1 MEIKNELG
9 NFKLDVINKV
19 LDKMALFDTWDL
31 VSKTHELGTPWH
43 TVYHSNK
50 TSNNSC
56 FSPIDHS
63 IIYNYYKI
71 KENKSIKILF
81 KLLTKML
88 FTCLIMIKNQYYG
101 KCWFF
106 LI

>member
-9 NFKLDVINKV
+9 NFKLDIINKV

-88 FTCLIMIKNQYYG
+88 VYMSNHD
-101 KCWFF
+101 
-106 LI
+106 